1 MPRFN
6 WIGFIF
12 GIIFMFLGI
21 FLLVPPKEEEDT
33 ERDQENAMMKA
44 TELWLKRQSTIKAE
58 GVSRLNVARFFM
70 TGTARMY
77 DKEFFEKMRAK
88 RYKKAANVIQSTK
101 KMSTKETELVK
112 EIYKSC
118 VVAEKMTEKEKEL
131 TKILNTHDGMNEEE
145 KAKAQELMA
154 SWKQSK
160 EDFKMKDDK
169 ILRMMERMRTDED
182 DSTGTKI

>member
-1 MPRFN
+1 
-6 WIGFIF
+6 
-12 GIIFMFLGI
+12 
-21 FLLVPPKEEEDT
+21 
-33 ERDQENAMMKA
+33 
-44 TELWLKRQSTIKAE
+44 
-58 GVSRLNVARFFM
+58 
-70 TGTARMY
+70 
-77 DKEFFEKMRAK
+77 MRAK